1 MTPESKARAFD
12 YVVREVAPVAEGV
25 HRRVM
30 GVPAEL
36 AGALAPGMFVNVEV
50 PHNPA
55 HLTRVPLSFA
65 SADAAAGEL
74 ELVFAAVGDAT
85 RRLAALRPGEGATV
99 LGPLGNGWWLP
110 EGAGAGSRVVVV
122 AGGVGLPP
130 VVAAARMARSAG
142 CAVDA
147 VVGAQSA
154 SRLWRGGVDELER
167 LGCSVT
173 VTTDDGTCGLRGFT
187 TDALLGRMGEHA
199 YAACLTC
206 GPNVMMAGVAR
217 IAREGGTF
225 CEASLE
231 RMMTC
236 GFGACSTCNVA
247 LARGGYASC
256 CMDGPVFD
264 AEEVAW

>member
-25 HRRVM
+25 HRMVM

-130 VVAAARMARSAG
+130 VVAAARMARSAR
-142 CAVDA
+142 CAV
-147 VVGAQSA
+147 
-154 SRLWRGGVDELER
+154 
-167 LGCSVT
+167 
-173 VTTDDGTCGLRGFT
+173 
-187 TDALLGRMGEHA
+187 
-199 YAACLTC
+199 
-206 GPNVMMAGVAR
+206 
-217 IAREGGTF
+217 
-225 CEASLE
+225 
-231 RMMTC
+231 
-236 GFGACSTCNVA
+236 
-247 LARGGYASC
+247 
-256 CMDGPVFD
+256 
-264 AEEVAW
+264 

>member
-1 MTPESKARAFD
+1 MTPKSKARAFD

-25 HRRVM
+25 HRMVM

-65 SADAAAGEL
+65 SADAAASEL
-74 ELVFAAVGDAT
+74 ELVFATVGDAT

-187 TDALLGRMGEHA
+187 TDALLGLMGEHA